1 MPTPQLITLCWE
13 DFGHASGYTVDMA
26 DVTQILVQI
35 QRGDPAAAERL
46 LPLVYDELKKLAA
59 TKMIGER
66 PDHTLQATA
75 LVHEAYLRLVDA
87 QQVQRWDSRG
97 HFFSAAAEA
106 MRRILVESAR
116 RKNSGKR
123 GGEQQ
128 RVEMEGLDVA
138 ATTAGDPD
146 LLLDI
151 DAGLSQ
157 LAEKDPEVAELL
169 KLRLFAGLS
178 LSEAGEMLGMSRSAA
193 YRNWDYIRSWFA
205 VRHGYEEPSDH

>member
-1 MPTPQLITLCWE
+1 MLGILPGMP
-13 DFGHASGYTVDMA
+13 
-26 DVTQILVQI
+26 DVTQILEQI
-35 QRGDPAAAERL
+35 ERGDPAAAERL
-46 LPLVYDELKKLAA
+46 LPLVYEELRKLAA
-59 TKMIGER
+59 TRMLDER

-75 LVHEAYLRLVDA
+75 LVHEAYLRLVGA

-106 MRRILVESAR
+106 MRRILIESAR
-116 RKNSGKR
+116 RTHSGKR
-123 GGEQQ
+123 SNRKQ
-128 RVEMEGLDVA
+128 RLAIEDLDVA

-151 DAGLSQ
+151 DAGLSR
-157 LAEKDPEVAELL
+157 LAEEDSEAAELL

-178 LSEAGEMLGMSRSAA
+178 VGQAGALLGMSRSAA

-205 VRHGYEEPSDH
+205 VHCDS

>member
-1 MPTPQLITLCWE
+1 ML
-13 DFGHASGYTVDMA
+13 SSMS
-26 DVTQILVQI
+26 DVTQILQQI
-35 QRGDPAAAERL
+35 ERGDPEATERL
-46 LPLVYDELKKLAA
+46 LPLVYEELKKLAA
-59 TKMIGER
+59 TKMLGER

-87 QQVQRWDSRG
+87 QQVQRWESSG

-123 GGEQQ
+123 GGERQ
-128 RVEMEGLDVA
+128 RVEMEELHLA
-138 ATTAGDPD
+138 ATTASDPD

-151 DAGLSQ
+151 DAGLAQ

-178 LSEAGEMLGMSRSAA
+178 LSEAGEMLGMSRSDA
-193 YRNWDYIRSWFA
+193 YRNWNYIRCWFA
-205 VRHGYEEPSDH
+205 VHHGNSASE